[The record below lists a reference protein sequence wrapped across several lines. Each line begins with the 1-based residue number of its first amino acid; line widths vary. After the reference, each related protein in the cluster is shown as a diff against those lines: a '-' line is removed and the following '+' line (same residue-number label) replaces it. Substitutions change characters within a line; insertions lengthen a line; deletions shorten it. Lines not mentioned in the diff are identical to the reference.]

1 MLDEF
6 DELYLCKLDPNT
18 CKYKVYKEIPD
29 LDKDSIFIVLNN
41 DVDEK
46 KYENA
51 VQIVVMRAD
60 DKEETSNKKKKKVT

>member
-18 CKYKVYKEIPD
+18 SKYKVYKEIPD

-51 VQIVVMRAD
+51 V
-60 DKEETSNKKKKKVT
+60 